1 MFYLIPSLFDYVLY
15 GVFFIAGFRLA
26 ELGTNAVTASAPMA
40 VWGIVYAL
48 SAPLVGRLTT
58 SENALKLL
66 RISGLGTA
74 VCALLFMFFQGVWGM
89 LILVGVM
96 GIVSAFYCIPF
107 QMCAN
112 AGNEGRTPE
121 RAAGLY
127 TFAWSIGTAAGT
139 FGFGSLPGNAG
150 FAVNALIGI
159 LMIFFA
165 GMGRSGT
172 KEKAPETAL
181 PEQPNAPDRMVPVW
195 IFGTVGAFAMAVA
208 SALLPLRGAEL
219 KNGLFLTGAA
229 LAVLRLVQGL
239 TALGLIWGCK
249 RLSAVQ
255 LLFLALLTGAG
266 GMVCLGFS
274 SVIGLLFAGTF
285 LFGLCGGI
293 FYFSLVYYALGNVQ
307 KGARYLGVNEMILGI
322 TGIAGP
328 FAGGAAVQELGI
340 DTVFIICAGVLFL
353 GGAAAAG
360 IVCFQ
365 NKKFSQDKVC

>member
-1 MFYLIPSLFDYVLY
+1 MFYLIPALFDYVLY
-15 GVFFIAGFRLA
+15 GVFFIVGFRLA

-58 SENALKLL
+58 SGNALKLL

-74 VCALLFMFFQGVWGM
+74 VCALLFMFFQDVWGM

-139 FGFGSLPGNAG
+139 FGFGALPGNAG
-150 FAVNALIGI
+150 FAVNAAIGI
-159 LMIFFA
+159 LMVFFA
-165 GMGRSGT
+165 GRGRSET
-172 KEKAPETAL
+172 KENAPETAVA
-181 PEQPNAPDRMVPVW
+181 EVKNAPDRMVPVW

-208 SALLPLRGAEL
+208 GALLPLRGTEL
-219 KNGLFLTGAA
+219 KNGLFLTGTA
-229 LAVLRLVQGL
+229 LAVLRLVQGI
-239 TALGLIWGCK
+239 TALGLIALCK
-249 RLSAVQ
+249 RISAGQ
-255 LLFLALLTGAG
+255 LLLLAFLTGTG

-274 SVIGLLFAGTF
+274 SVIPLLFAGAF

-293 FYFSLVYYALGNVQ
+293 FYFSLVYHALGNVQ

-328 FAGGAAVQELGI
+328 FAGGVAVEGLGI
-340 DTVFIICAGVLFL
+340 NTVFIICAGVLLL
-353 GGAAAAG
+353 GGIAAAG
-360 IVCFQ
+360 VICFQ
-365 NKKFSQDKVC
+365 NKNFSNNKEC